1 MERTGKLAQWKRS
14 QQPSLMT
21 WLGSQK
27 PHGRREVPP
36 PLFCPLTPWHTQSC
50 RTCAH
55 INKHYIEWYISWF
68 IYKCSERQGAVKK
81 SKVSVPSLHGGPR
94 QGFYSLKQ
102 AKAEN
107 TAHHY
112 KMKICIN
119 ENKLYMKCI
128 GKDKGAGEI
137 GQQLRAMIVL
147 QKDWSSAP
155 SLSAHSHL

>member
-50 RTCAH
+50 CTCAH
-55 INKHYIEWYISWF
+55 INKHDIEWYVSWF
-68 IYKCSERQGAVKK
+68 IYKCSEWQGAVKK

-107 TAHHY
+107 TSHHY

-128 GKDKGAGEI
+128 WKDKGAGEI
-137 GQQLRAMIVL
+137 GQQLRAKIVL

>member
-1 MERTGKLAQWKRS
+1 MKT
-14 QQPSLMT
+14 
-21 WLGSQK
+21 
-27 PHGRREVPP
+27 
-36 PLFCPLTPWHTQSC
+36 
-50 RTCAH
+50 
-55 INKHYIEWYISWF
+55 
-68 IYKCSERQGAVKK
+68 

-112 KMKICIN
+112 KMKIRIN

-128 GKDKGAGEI
+128 GKDKGAGEMA
-137 GQQLRAMIVL
+137 QQLRAMIVL

>member
-14 QQPSLMT
+14 QQPNLMT

-27 PHGRREVPP
+27 PHRRREVPP

-68 IYKCSERQGAVKK
+68 IYKCSEPQGAVKK

-107 TAHHY
+107 TAHRY
-112 KMKICIN
+112 KMKIRIN

-128 GKDKGAGEI
+128 GKDKGAEEI